1 MSLSERTLMLF
12 VMVVDV
18 DESLLDGDDTIEN
31 ATRLVNDAL
40 AISTPG
46 VVPIEARPLSEV
58 IAS

>member
-1 MSLSERTLMLF
+1 MLF